1 MSETALLKK
10 SISDHQFST
19 KSVTF
24 SEAFGLLTVDEGEE
38 SESQRASEWGTF
50 KGTGTVEVPAPEPVR
65 YKSSFGLSVLSKA
78 AAAVVRSE
86 EVRGV
91 ISSDTAHSAAVV
103 RGGGGGGGEG
113 SKALSSAE
121 QLLQHMR
128 EIKEELLRSRPTAP
142 APVPT
147 IAPAAATAV
156 PASAGDL
163 VSALKALGYAQSSP
177 SVPAVTVSDAVRQGV
192 RDGLRQALSEQQSGQ
207 DRSLSLSD
215 SSYSDSSAID
225 LRLRGRE
232 RGGVR
237 AGDVSSSDRQK
248 ERQKERMYIKD
259 AKRREQHSGRAG
271 GGVGTDGPGSLQAVG
286 PTGLLHARGNGRGS
300 DRETDYAEGE

>member
-1 MSETALLKK
+1 
-10 SISDHQFST
+10 
-19 KSVTF
+19 VTF

-78 AAAVVRSE
+78 AAAAAAAVVRSE
-86 EVRGV
+86 EVNGV
-91 ISSDTAHSAAVV
+91 ISSDTAHSAAAV
-103 RGGGGGGGEG
+103 RGGGGGGGGGEG

-128 EIKEELLRSRPTAP
+128 EIREELLRSRPTAP
-142 APVPT
+142 APAPA
-147 IAPAAATAV
+147 IALAAATAV

-192 RDGLRQALSEQQSGQ
+192 RDGLRQALSKQQSGQ

-237 AGDVSSSDRQK
+237 AGDVSSSDKQK

-259 AKRREQHSGRAG
+259 ARRREQHSGRAG

-300 DRETDYAEGE
+300 DRETDYADGE